1 MYLFF
6 YNFVFINFII
16 FLKIIIL
23 VYFDNYKVPF
33 DKIMNGFMCAFT
45 VNIIKRHNCDGSTM

>member
-33 DKIMNGFMCAFT
+33 DK
-45 VNIIKRHNCDGSTM
+45 S